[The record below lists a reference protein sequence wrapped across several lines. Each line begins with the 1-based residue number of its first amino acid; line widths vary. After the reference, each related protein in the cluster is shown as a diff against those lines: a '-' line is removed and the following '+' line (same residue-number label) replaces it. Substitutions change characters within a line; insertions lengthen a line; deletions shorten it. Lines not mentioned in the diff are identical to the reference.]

1 MGIKKKTLGNWFGD
15 HRIIFQ
21 LKFFQLFSLTTLKF
35 ISLGHNTDI
44 CLLGGMKLKLNVAH
58 STAEAAKNLSKSI
71 FLPTFLFLF
80 GFTESSSR
88 TFAWLFQLFISLVVQ
103 PIVLEDKISFSF
115 CQLQREQQRDF
126 FTFSQYLT
134 PVVVLLSSPLAGRE
148 MTIKIRRRRK
158 KNPERMT
165 ELNTT
170 GWENGVSK
178 KQMKIRVKFIAF

>member
-115 CQLQREQQRDF
+115 CQLQSSSE
-126 FTFSQYLT
+126 TFSQFHNISLRWWCF
-134 PVVVLLSSPLAGRE
+134 SSPLAGRE